1 MSASVVV
8 GGSEVDLESLV
19 QVGGLRQLLTA
30 IATQLDSQ
38 QQRIGTLEEQLDASR
53 EEQEKTATELRAALA
68 GKAGEKQVGALAME
82 VARERAATQKEVR
95 KIEASSEKQLA
106 SADRRLASL
115 DAALADARKA
125 IGDKCDARAVSAL
138 SARVDCCA
146 TLESLADARQEAA
159 DAIADAAADA
169 STRADAADALTAE
182 HGAHLDRLDEQAATL
197 CLKTELI
204 DARAELEAGL
214 EARAVATDALASS
227 TRSTLDGLGRELEH
241 VRLDLATKAEHHWAQ
256 IQRIDESCK
265 TKADDLHTGAALE
278 KLRQLGRRGNAG
290 ADYRLHSNKTVYTV
304 SVTD

>member
-182 HGAHLDRLDEQAATL
+182 HGE
-197 CLKTELI
+197 C
-204 DARAELEAGL
+204 
-214 EARAVATDALASS
+214 
-227 TRSTLDGLGRELEH
+227 
-241 VRLDLATKAEHHWAQ
+241 
-256 IQRIDESCK
+256 
-265 TKADDLHTGAALE
+265 
-278 KLRQLGRRGNAG
+278 
-290 ADYRLHSNKTVYTV
+290 
-304 SVTD
+304 